1 MGGLFSTPAL
11 PSMGGGARRKKG
23 GGLRDSKGP
32 CYKAP
37 DVCGSNAYKN
47 KRKKNKKLK
56 CHKANIRRKCGTG
69 GGKMSKYAEMYE
81 DYEDFTE
88 ERVMS
93 YAEEYTPPGTLMSE
107 NFVPGTYMTESYS
120 GSVTMNPA
128 DFPPTG
134 IPASG
139 SKKKPTKSPTAG
151 KSPYLDFPNDI
162 LDKAVFPGIYENKG
176 LQEGGVVP
184 GMTRMRKISHYANN
198 QPSTPGTNLSDA
210 MPLSPMVEHMESNTQ
225 PMNFVIF
232 LLTILF
238 IVFVMMRK

>member
-1 MGGLFSTPAL
+1 MPSMGGGG
-11 PSMGGGARRKKG
+11 GGGARRKKG

-56 CHKANIRRKCGTG
+56 CHKANIKRKCGTG

-93 YAEEYTPPGTLMSE
+93 YSEEYAPPGTLMSE
-107 NFVPGTYMTESYS
+107 NFVPGTYMTDSYIDWPS
-120 GSVTMNPA
+120 NNQPA
-128 DFPPTG
+128 DFPATG
-134 IPASG
+134 ISASAG
-139 SKKKPTKSPTAG
+139 KTGKPTKPPTAG

-162 LDKAVFPGIYENKG
+162 LDKAVFPAIYENKG

-198 QPSTPGTNLSDA
+198 QPTTPGINLGDA
-210 MPLSPMVEHMESNTQ
+210 MDLSPMVEHMASNAQ
-225 PMNFVIF
+225 PMNFAVI